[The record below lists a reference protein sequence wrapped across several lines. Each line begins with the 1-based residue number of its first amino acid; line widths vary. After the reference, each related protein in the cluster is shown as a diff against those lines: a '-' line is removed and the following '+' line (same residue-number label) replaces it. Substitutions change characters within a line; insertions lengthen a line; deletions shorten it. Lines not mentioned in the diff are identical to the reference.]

1 MRGPGP
7 LRWREA
13 QLSLQLVAEL
23 RLGAPSRQAV
33 LQAKAEE
40 DAAAAAAASAW
51 AGEVPEVTP

>member
-7 LRWREA
+7 LTWREA
-13 QLSLQLVAEL
+13 QLSLQLAAEQ
-23 RLGAPSRQAV
+23 RVGAPARQAI

-51 AGEVPEVTP
+51 TGMAPEG